1 VGESLA
7 PEVLYLFLCV
17 FISFMLTRNV
27 ILCIFYFQR
36 SKLCACCSITCIRSM
51 RQVGTNFGFL

>member
-1 VGESLA
+1 MA

-27 ILCIFYFQR
+27 ILCIFFFKVPNGVLAVQ
-36 SKLCACCSITCIRSM
+36 
-51 RQVGTNFGFL
+51 